1 MWTCTRCGMRRL
13 GLVAVLTLVGAALGA
28 QTNQGEI
35 EGRAA
40 PVARRACVGGVRA
53 GALCNADADCPGS
66 SCRDR
71 NVFTL
76 SVAVHYNAPAADI
89 TAIRNLVTAGSATL
103 FDVTDG
109 QAEIGQAIIHN
120 DAPSTTQAD
129 LRVYPATCTS
139 GANVG
144 AACSTSANCPGTA
157 PEPNGDCGIW
167 WWSTTGAWKR
177 GGSMHVSINNINAAA
192 NPGPILAHEFVHLVF
207 DARDEYESRPGC
219 GDNTGNASCPDAAA
233 IAAGQDAC
241 LMDANGTELCWG
253 QGNPANR
260 TDMTNGNHDATN
272 VTEQSQCRSN
282 RSCWQQVAW
291 SWPNTFTPPGGAPNQ
306 AANGAAVNATHFA
319 VTDDSM
325 RVVLVLDESG
335 SMGLESPTRMERLQ
349 VAANDF
355 VTLAD
360 PSALVGLVSFA
371 SNAATASGRARVA
384 IAALST
390 NRTTLTNAINGLQ
403 PSTRTNIA
411 DGLREAR
418 ALISAAPAA
427 TGSTYVVL
435 MTDGLNNEPGS
446 QANAAADLQGEITNL
461 LNAGIP
467 VYVTCTG
474 GDNGLESQC
483 AEIAAGTNGFYADAA
498 DSGALQ
504 DAFVDIH
511 ERIAGRQVVQ
521 SIEGRLSKLKGAA
534 PTEIWMDPGSASA
547 LFVVTWR
554 NPSASARLLVEGPD
568 GQRHE
573 SQAMPQGRFVRVLHP
588 QPGQWKAIVTAGS
601 SQDSEYVVRAYTRNP
616 QNGLLAAARHPTVA
630 PGEEMYVYAYP
641 QGPGGALTRPD
652 ATLQATVIRPDGTR
666 DTLELHD
673 RGRDGDG
680 KGDDLP
686 GDGTFT
692 GVYRN
697 TSTKGGYS
705 FVIRA
710 DMQKWLPGHDAHEV
724 DPNPRDVRIVRETT
738 VSSAVAVRGEPVGTP
753 EDDRPTSGA
762 GPECCRLLVWLMTV
776 AVVLQILSLLLLWR
790 CCRARQKTHFSQ

>member
-1 MWTCTRCGMRRL
+1 MRTCTRRGMRRL
-13 GLVAVLTLVGAALGA
+13 AFAATLTLVGAAAGA

-40 PVARRACVGGVRA
+40 PVARRACVGGASA
-53 GALCNADADCPGS
+53 GTLCNADADCPGS
-66 SCRDR
+66 TCRDR

-76 SVAVHYNAPAADI
+76 SVAVHYDAPAADV
-89 TAIRNLVTAGSATL
+89 TAIRNLVTAASATV

-120 DAPSTTQAD
+120 NAPGTTPAD

-144 AACSTSANCPGTA
+144 AACATSANCPGTA
-157 PEPNGDCGIW
+157 PGTNGDCGIW
-167 WWSTTGAWKR
+167 WWANTGSWKR
-177 GGSMHVSINNINAAA
+177 NGSMHVSINYINAAA
-192 NPGPILAHEFVHLVF
+192 NPGPILGHEFVHLVF
-207 DARDEYESRPGC
+207 DARDEYETRPGC
-219 GDNTGNASCPDAAA
+219 GNNTANASCPDAVA
-233 IAAGQDAC
+233 IAAGQGAC

-253 QGNPANR
+253 QGNAANL

-291 SWPNTFTPPGGAPNQ
+291 SWPNTFTVPAGAPDA
-306 AANGAAVNATHFA
+306 AANGAVVNPTNFA
-319 VTDDSM
+319 VTDDSV

-335 SMGLESPTRMERLQ
+335 SMALESPTRMERLR

-360 PSALVGLVSFA
+360 PSAQVGLVSFA
-371 SNAATASGRARVA
+371 SNASTASGRARVA
-384 IAALST
+384 IAALNT
-390 NRTTLTNAINGLQ
+390 NRTTLTNAVNALQ
-403 PSTRTNIA
+403 PSTRTNIG

-418 ALISAAPAA
+418 ALINAAPAA

-446 QANAAADLQGEITNL
+446 QASAAADLQNEITNL

-474 GDNGLESQC
+474 GDAGLESQC

-504 DAFVDIH
+504 EAFIDIH
-511 ERIAGRQVVQ
+511 ERIAGRQIVK
-521 SIEGRLSKLKGAA
+521 SFEGHLSKVEGVSPA
-534 PTEIWMDPGSASA
+534 EIWMDPGSASA

-554 NPSASARLLVEGPD
+554 DPSASARLLVEGPD
-568 GQRHE
+568 GQRYE
-573 SQAMPQGRFVRVLHP
+573 SEAMPQGRFVRVP
-588 QPGQWKAIVTAGS
+588 RPRSGRWKAVVTAGS
-601 SQDSEYVVRAYTRNP
+601 SQDSAFVLRAYTRNP

-641 QGPGGALTRPD
+641 QGPGGSLTRPD
-652 ATLQATVIRPDGTR
+652 ATLRAIVVRPDGTR
-666 DTLELHD
+666 DTLDLHD
-673 RGRDGDG
+673 RGRDATG
-680 KGDDLP
+680 KGDDIA

-697 TSTKGGYS
+697 TSLKGGYS
-705 FVIRA
+705 FVVSA
-710 DMQKWLPGHDAHEV
+710 DMENWLPGHDAHEV
-724 DPNPRDVRIVRETT
+724 DPNPRNVRIVRETS
-738 VSSAVAVRGEPVGTP
+738 VSSAVAVRGEAVGKP
-753 EDDRPTSGA
+753 EDDRPAPGA
-762 GPECCRLLVWLMTV
+762 TPECCRRLVWLTTLV
-776 AVVLQILSLLLLWR
+776 ILLQILTLLLIWR
-790 CCRARQKTHFSQ
+790 CCVARRIAG